1 MEFFYDGQLRRYLT
15 QFMRLMSNFSYQDGT
30 GRLVQVPVRY
40 GDMSR
45 QVSQIMKKNSENM
58 VNSAP
63 FIACYIKNFEYAR
76 DRVQDPTNVSA
87 VNIRERAYDAQG
99 NEYLNFQGANYTVE
113 RLMPTPYN
121 ITFSADIW
129 TTNTEQKLQILE
141 QILVL
146 FNPAMEIQTTNNY
159 IDWTSISYLEQT
171 GITWTS
177 RQVPQGTESDID
189 IASITFMCPAWIST
203 PVKVKKLG
211 IITKIIANIFNEE
224 TGSIADNAIS
234 WGTKT
239 SQTVVTPGNYSLI
252 VMNNIARLLHQGE
265 VVTGDEYV
273 QLPEVQGN
281 RIVWDIL
288 TNVYPGQFR
297 SGLSQIY
304 LGKPD
309 GNEIVGYISINPT
322 DESQMIIN
330 FDGDTMNNTP
340 ISDPTHTF
348 VRGTVDAII
357 NPTTFDPGTPKQD
370 TRYLI
375 LEDINTNPEKDPDL
389 AYALTHGTAAS
400 AWKNHDGSYLVASA
414 NDIVQWDGSK
424 WNVIFNSVNNATVI
438 YITNLYTSI
447 QYKWDGEA
455 WSKAYE
461 GVYEPGNW
469 RLVL

>member
-30 GRLVQVPVRY
+30 GKLVQIPVRY

-45 QVSQIMKKNSENM
+45 QVSQIMKKNSENV

-87 VNIRERAYDAQG
+87 VNIRERAYDSNG
-99 NEYLNFQGANYTVE
+99 NEYLNMQGANYTVE
-113 RLMPTPYN
+113 RMMPTPYN
-121 ITFSADIW
+121 ITFAADIW

-171 GITWTS
+171 GITWSS

-189 IASITFMCPAWIST
+189 IASISFLCPAWIST

-211 IITKIIANIFNEE
+211 IITKIISNIFDE
-224 TGSIADNAIS
+224 TTGAIAADATS
-234 WGTKT
+234 WSTPA
-239 SQTVVTPGNYSLI
+239 STVYVTPGNYSVLI
-252 VMNNIARLLHQGE
+252 LNNTARLVRQTDTLSGN
-265 VVTGDEYV
+265 EYV
-273 QLPEVQGN
+273 QLPTPGGN

-288 TNVYPGQFR
+288 TNLYPGQFR
-297 SGLSQIY
+297 SGLSQIR

-309 GNEIVGYISINPT
+309 GDEIAGFISINPT
-322 DESQMIIN
+322 DEAEMIIN

-340 ISDPTHTF
+340 ISDLTNSYS
-348 VRGTVDAII
+348 RGNVDAII
-357 NPTTFDPGTPKQD
+357 NPTTYDPGTPALD

-375 LEDINTNPEKDPDL
+375 LEDINTNPDNDPDL
-389 AYALTHGTAAS
+389 AYALANYTAAS
-400 AWKNHDGSYLVASA
+400 AWKNHNGTYLVAHA
-414 NDIVQWDGSK
+414 NDIIQWDGSK
-424 WNVIFNSVNNATVI
+424 WNVIFNSLVTETVT
-438 YITNLYTSI
+438 YITNLYTGI
-447 QYKWDGEA
+447 QYKWDGEN
-455 WSKAYE
+455 WSKSYE
-461 GVYEPGNW
+461 GLYEAGNW